1 MIDYL
6 DFLEKEL
13 KKGSLSATGK
23 IPEYYSHS
31 ISSDKNFSLVK
42 YVYVEE

>member
-13 KKGSLSATGK
+13 KKGSLSVTGN
-23 IPEYYSHS
+23 IPEYCNHN
-31 ISSDKNFSLVK
+31 ISYDKHFSFVK
-42 YVYVEE
+42 YVYAE